1 MIELA
6 AIGKDASGHSVV
18 AEPFLFSFPKAIVFG
33 ISVSLFLLCATMVGF
48 DSLFPER
55 EAETQRS

>member
-6 AIGKDASGHSVV
+6 AIGKDRSGHSVV
-18 AEPFLFSFPKAIVFG
+18 VEPFLFSFPKAIVIG
-33 ISVSLFLLCATMVGF
+33 ISVNLFLLCATMAGF
-48 DSLFPER
+48 NSLFPER